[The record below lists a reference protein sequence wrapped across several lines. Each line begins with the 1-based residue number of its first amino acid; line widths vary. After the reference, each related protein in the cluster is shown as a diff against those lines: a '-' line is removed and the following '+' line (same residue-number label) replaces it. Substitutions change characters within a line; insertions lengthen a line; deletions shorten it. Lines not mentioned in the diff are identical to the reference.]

1 MSRRARVSQLG
12 ATVLFLALCAAVL
25 AEGAPR
31 RGFETYVGYRDMLE
45 VTSGV
50 EWANE
55 ADGSLEIAG
64 RSRYSDVI
72 VIGSLEGFSAERHTK
87 ISVDQEG
94 NFRGTVWLLDGPG
107 WYRMSVATR
116 PPGRQTYAI
125 VCSFSVRNTSL
136 DTPLAPVE
144 YAGYGTDLT
153 IESPRGGTNVL
164 KETLTVRGWSRYA
177 RVRAVVEHLDTG
189 EVRTYSMRTNADGA
203 FVFPIP
209 LEVGFGPCEVKLSSL
224 QLDAETWRGA
234 AVYNVVSAMP
244 VVFMTEPAYQ
254 NGTILATGGFRIR
267 GMAPKSPTVTVETA
281 SEDGTRTYWRA
292 DVAVTNGVFDTW
304 VDMPP
309 GAAAGSVFRLRV
321 SVPGTGAEDPGA
333 RRTYTVAVAPR
344 RPDPKSTESWVA
356 HSSDGAIRELADSI
370 MGDRTDTYEIVQA
383 IHDWVA
389 RNIAYDVRGAKT
401 LKPGPVDALSTLARR
416 ESVCMGYA
424 NLMAALLRAAGL
436 RVWVLIGNAD
446 NGVTVVKHAWNE
458 VEVNGRIVAIDATWD
473 SGGVEGWSFVRRFGR
488 AFFDP
493 RPDQLAFTHFE
504 DR

>member
-1 MSRRARVSQLG
+1 MSRRARVSQFG
-12 ATVLFLALCAAVL
+12 ATILFLALCAAVL

-50 EWANE
+50 EWADE

-64 RSRYSDVI
+64 CSRYSDVI
-72 VIGSLEGFSAERHTK
+72 VIASLEGFSAERHTK
-87 ISVDQEG
+87 MTVDPEG

-125 VCSFSVRNTSL
+125 VCSFTVRNTAL
-136 DTPLAPVE
+136 DTPLAPIE
-144 YAGYGTDLT
+144 YAGYGADLT
-153 IESPRGGTNVL
+153 IESPRGGANVL

-177 RVRAVVEHLDTG
+177 RVRAAVEHLETG
-189 EVRTYSMRTNADGA
+189 EVRTYSVRANADGT
-203 FVFPIP
+203 FVFQIP

-224 QLDAETWRGA
+224 QVDAETWRGA

-244 VVFMTEPAYQ
+244 SVYMTEPAYQ
-254 NGTILATGGFRIR
+254 YGTILATGRFRIR
-267 GMAPKSPTVTVETA
+267 GMAPDSPTVIVETT
-281 SEDGTRTYWRA
+281 SEDGAKTYWGA
-292 DVAVTNGVFDTW
+292 DVAVMNGTFEAW

-309 GAAAGSVFRLRV
+309 GATAGDVFQLRV
-321 SVPGTGAEDPGA
+321 SMPGAGVDAPGA
-333 RRTYTVAVAPR
+333 RRTYTVAVTPR

-356 HSSDGAIRELADSI
+356 HSTNEAIRDLATAI
-370 MGDRTDTYEIVQA
+370 VGDQTDHYEIVQA

-416 ESVCMGYA
+416 ESVCAGYA

-446 NGVTVVKHAWNE
+446 NGITVVKHAWNE

-473 SGGVEGWSFVRRFGR
+473 SGGVEGWSFVRRYSR

>member
-224 QLDAETWRGA
+224 QVDAETWRGA

-244 VVFMTEPAYQ
+244 AVFMTEPAYQ

-321 SVPGTGAEDPGA
+321 SVPGTGAEDREHA
-333 RRTYTVAVAPR
+333 
-344 RPDPKSTESWVA
+344 A
-356 HSSDGAIRELADSI
+356 HTR
-370 MGDRTDTYEIVQA
+370 
-383 IHDWVA
+383 
-389 RNIAYDVRGAKT
+389 
-401 LKPGPVDALSTLARR
+401 
-416 ESVCMGYA
+416 
-424 NLMAALLRAAGL
+424 
-436 RVWVLIGNAD
+436 
-446 NGVTVVKHAWNE
+446 
-458 VEVNGRIVAIDATWD
+458 
-473 SGGVEGWSFVRRFGR
+473 
-488 AFFDP
+488 
-493 RPDQLAFTHFE
+493 
-504 DR
+504 

>member
-1 MSRRARVSQLG
+1 MSRRARVLQLSP
-12 ATVLFLALCAAVL
+12 TILILALCAAVL

-45 VTSGV
+45 VTSGI
-50 EWANE
+50 EWVDE

-72 VIGSLEGFSAERHTK
+72 VIASLEGLSAERHTK
-87 ISVDQEG
+87 MSVDPEG
-94 NFRGTVWLLDGPG
+94 DFRGTVWLLDGPG

-136 DTPLAPVE
+136 DTPLAPIE
-144 YAGYGTDLT
+144 YAGYGADLT

-164 KETLTVRGWSRYA
+164 RETLIVRGSSRYA
-177 RVRAVVEHLDTG
+177 RVRAVVEHLETG
-189 EVRTYSMRTNADGA
+189 EVRTYSVRTNSDGT
-203 FVFPIP
+203 FVFQIP

-224 QLDAETWRGA
+224 QVDAETWRGA
-234 AVYNVVSAMP
+234 AVYNVVSARP
-244 VVFMTEPAYQ
+244 AVFMTEPAYQ
-254 NGTILATGGFRIR
+254 YGTILATGGFRIR
-267 GMAPKSPTVTVETA
+267 GMAPESPTVTVETA
-281 SEDGTRTYWRA
+281 SEDGAKAYWHA
-292 DVAVTNGVFDTW
+292 DVPVTNGVFEAW

-309 GAAAGSVFRLRV
+309 GAAAGSVFQLRV
-321 SVPGTGAEDPGA
+321 SAPGAGAEAPEA
-333 RRTYTVAVAPR
+333 RRTYTVAAAPR
-344 RPDPKSTESWVA
+344 RPDPKPTESWVA
-356 HSSDGAIRELADSI
+356 HSSDEAIRETVASI

-446 NGVTVVKHAWNE
+446 NGITVVKHAWNE

-473 SGGVEGWSFVRRFGR
+473 SGGAEGWSFVRRFGR

>member
-1 MSRRARVSQLG
+1 MSRSGRAPRIG
-12 ATVLFLALCAAVL
+12 AIVLILALCAAVL
-25 AEGAPR
+25 AEGAPK

-45 VTSGV
+45 VTSGI
-50 EWANE
+50 EWVDE
-55 ADGSLEIAG
+55 ADGRLEIAG

-72 VIGSLEGFSAERHTK
+72 EIASLEGFSAERHTK
-87 ISVDQEG
+87 MTVDSG
-94 NFRGTVWLLDGPG
+94 GGFRGTVWFVDGPG

-136 DTPLAPVE
+136 VTPLAPIE
-144 YAGYGTDLT
+144 YAGYGEDLT

-177 RVRAVVEHLDTG
+177 RVRAVVEHLETG
-189 EVRTYSMRTNADGA
+189 EVRTYTVRASSDGS
-203 FVFPIP
+203 FVFQIP

-224 QLDAETWRGA
+224 QVDADTWRGA
-234 AVYNVVSAMP
+234 AVYNVVSATPSVYMI
-244 VVFMTEPAYQ
+244 EPAYQ
-254 NGTILATGGFRIR
+254 YGTIFATGGFRIR
-267 GMAPKSPTVTVETA
+267 GMAPDSPTVIVETT
-281 SEDGTRTYWRA
+281 SEDGAKTYWRA
-292 DVAVTNGVFDTW
+292 DVAVMNGAFETW

-309 GAAAGSVFRLRV
+309 EAAAGNVFQLRV
-321 SVPGTGAEDPGA
+321 SMPGAGAEDPGS
-333 RRTYTVAVAPR
+333 RRAYTVALTPR
-344 RPDPKSTESWVA
+344 RPDPKTTESWVA
-356 HSSDGAIRELADSI
+356 HSTNEAIRDLATAI
-370 MGDRTDTYEIVQA
+370 VGDQADHYEIVQA

-401 LKPGPVDALSTLARR
+401 LKPGPVDALSTLSRR
-416 ESVCMGYA
+416 ESVCAGYA
-424 NLMAALLRAAGL
+424 NLMAALLRAAGM

-473 SGGVEGWSFVRRFGR
+473 SGGVEGWSFIRRFGR